1 VGALRDSVAAP
12 RLPLAADGVVSTRR
26 IQADLIR
33 RLDDYLI
40 PRLRRPDGPVHIVVG
55 GSTGVGKSTL
65 VNSLVRQE
73 VSKAGVLRPTTRSA
87 VLCINPADIASIT
100 GPERLLPAFLRAPG
114 PTDRPDAFTL
124 VPHTAIPAGV
134 ALIDAPDVNSV
145 VAANRDAGE
154 RLLGAADAWLLVT
167 TAERYADAV
176 PWRLLQAARERRVTV
191 AIVLNRVPPES
202 LREVREAGQALLAV
216 NGLGDLPLFTMPES
230 VLTGGLLPE
239 YLLDPLMTWLRSTA
253 HDPTMRQAT
262 IAATVNGM
270 FDDLPRRLGAIA
282 EGLTAQAEA
291 ADRLRTQADL
301 AYTSERAALHDAIA
315 QGELLRGTPLLEWQA
330 MIAPDRATAL
340 FTSGDPAAATARRL
354 LLGAAADQIA
364 AAASR
369 AADQVAAAWREAL
382 VQEEAGEALV
392 SAGTRAGAVAPELEE
407 WAEGLVDLVARE
419 PHHKRSDAQFFAA
432 GRSGPAAVLAAVV
445 FTGRR
450 DASPPKRRRAKKEA
464 EAVHPVA
471 AATRRLADAV
481 FGADEADR
489 LAQLAA
495 TSLDT
500 ALGALFDRLAFR
512 HHRALADL
520 GVESGAGK
528 ALLEA
533 GQAVQRA
540 R

>member
-1 VGALRDSVAAP
+1 VTVLAPTPARAPARAYAVWLVGLLAYAVAVFHRASLGVAGVEAQERFSAGASALSLFLVLQLGVYAAMQIPVGVLVDRFGSRLVIAAGALVMA
-12 RLPLAADGVVSTRR
+12 
-26 IQADLIR
+26 
-33 RLDDYLI
+33 
-40 PRLRRPDGPVHIVVG
+40 
-55 GSTGVGKSTL
+55 
-65 VNSLVRQE
+65 
-73 VSKAGVLRPTTRSA
+73 
-87 VLCINPADIASIT
+87 
-100 GPERLLPAFLRAPG
+100 
-114 PTDRPDAFTL
+114 
-124 VPHTAIPAGV
+124 
-134 ALIDAPDVNSV
+134 
-145 VAANRDAGE
+145 
-154 RLLGAADAWLLVT
+154 
-167 TAERYADAV
+167 
-176 PWRLLQAARERRVTV
+176 
-191 AIVLNRVPPES
+191 
-202 LREVREAGQALLAV
+202 AGQALLAV
-216 NGLGDLPLFTMPES
+216 NGLGDLPLFTVPES

-270 FDDLPRRLGAIA
+270 FDDLPRRLGAVA
-282 EGLTAQAEA
+282 EGLIAQAEA
-291 ADRLRTQADL
+291 AERLRTQADL
-301 AYTSERAALHDAIA
+301 AYSAERAALHDAIA

-330 MIAPDRATAL
+330 MIAPDRAASL

-354 LLGAAADQIA
+354 LLGAAADQVA

-369 AADQVAAAWREAL
+369 AADQVASAWREAL
-382 VQEEAGEALV
+382 ADQDGTEALV
-392 SAGTRAGAVAPELEE
+392 SAFTRAGAVPPELEE
-407 WAEGLVDLVARE
+407 WADGLVDLVARE

-432 GRSGPAAVLAAVV
+432 GRHGPAAVLTAVV
-445 FTGRR
+445 LTGRR
-450 DASPPKRRRAKKEA
+450 GAAPSKRRRALRPASA
-464 EAVHPVA
+464 EPAVHPVA

-512 HHRALADL
+512 HHRALTVL

-533 GQAVQRA
+533 GQAVQKA